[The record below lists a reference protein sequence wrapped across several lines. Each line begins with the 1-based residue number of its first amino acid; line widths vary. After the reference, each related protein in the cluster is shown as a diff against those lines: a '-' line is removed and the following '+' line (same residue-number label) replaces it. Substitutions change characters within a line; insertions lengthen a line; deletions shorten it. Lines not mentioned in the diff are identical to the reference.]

1 MAKSQM
7 SSKSIAKSSPK
18 TADDQ
23 PTRAEMKRRMDRLQD
38 LGVRLTRLTDG
49 KLSRIELPEPLLE
62 AVLEARRLTSMAAK
76 RRQLQFIGRIMEQF
90 DTARI
95 ARDLRD
101 VDVRTT
107 RQMPQSPEVA
117 AQPDAALTMA
127 RELMEQGD
135 DILFSK
141 YAGVF
146 DSVTVQQIRQGL
158 RAATKQLRGGAAQV
172 DPAEALALKIRA
184 LIPLH

>member
-1 MAKSQM
+1 M
-7 SSKSIAKSSPK
+7 SKNPILTKQTSPNG
-18 TADDQ
+18 DDQ

-38 LGVRLTRLTDG
+38 LGVRLTQLTDG
-49 KLSRIELPEPLLE
+49 KLSRIELPEALLE

-101 VDVRTT
+101 IDVRTT
-107 RQMPQSPEVA
+107 RETPQSPKPA
-117 AQPDAALTMA
+117 AEPDVALTMA
-127 RELMEQGD
+127 RDLMDFGD

-146 DSVTVQQIRQGL
+146 DTVAIQQIRQSL
-158 RAATKQLRGGAAQV
+158 RAAVKQRQGDASQV
-172 DPAEALALKIRA
+172 DPAEALALKLRA
-184 LIPLH
+184 LIRLH

>member
-1 MAKSQM
+1 MFKNPLIIKA
-7 SSKSIAKSSPK
+7 SPHA
-18 TADDQ
+18 ADDQ
-23 PTRAEMKRRMDRLQD
+23 PTRAEMKRRMDRLQE
-38 LGVRLTRLTDG
+38 LGERLTKLTDG
-49 KLSRIELPEPLLE
+49 KLSRIELPDQLLE
-62 AVLEARRLTSMAAK
+62 AVVEARKLTSMAAK

-101 VDVRTT
+101 IDVRTS
-107 RQMPQSPEVA
+107 RLCDGAAVA
-117 AQPDAALTMA
+117 AEPDMA
-127 RELMEQGD
+127 QVIANELIGEGE

-146 DSVTVQQIRQGL
+146 DTVAIQQIRQGL
-158 RAATKQLRGGAAQV
+158 RCAIKQMASGKDSALE
-172 DPAEALALKIRA
+172 AEALTGKIRA

>member
-1 MAKSQM
+1 M
-7 SSKSIAKSSPK
+7 SKNPILTKQTSPNG
-18 TADDQ
+18 DDQ

-38 LGVRLTRLTDG
+38 LGVRLTQLTDG

-62 AVLEARRLTSMAAK
+62 AVLEARRLPSMAAK

-101 VDVRTT
+101 IDVRTT
-107 RQMPQSPEVA
+107 RETPQSPKPA
-117 AQPDAALTMA
+117 AEPDVALTMA
-127 RELMEQGD
+127 RDLMELGD
-135 DILFSK
+135 DFLFSK

-146 DSVTVQQIRQGL
+146 DTVVIQQIRQSL
-158 RAATKQLRGGAAQV
+158 RAAFKQRQGDATQV
-172 DPAEALALKIRA
+172 DLAEALALKLRA
-184 LIPLH
+184 LIRLH